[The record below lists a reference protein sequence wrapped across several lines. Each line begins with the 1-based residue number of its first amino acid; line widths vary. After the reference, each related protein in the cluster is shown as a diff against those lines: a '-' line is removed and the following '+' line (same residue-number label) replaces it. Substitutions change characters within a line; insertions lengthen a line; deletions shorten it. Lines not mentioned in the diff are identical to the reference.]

1 MSLADKVAIVT
12 GSSRGIGKAIALRF
26 AREGAKLV
34 INCRSSVEKA
44 EAVAHE
50 IRVAGSESIVVPA
63 DVGDRVNA
71 DHLVEST
78 IKTFGQIDILASN
91 AGIIIDRP
99 FVESTDEDWY
109 AAMHSNLDPFFYLV
123 RACLPHMVKRRS
135 GRVLATG
142 SVIAEKY
149 DFGPNKMAV
158 CTAAKAGLI
167 SMLRAIAVE
176 VAPLGV
182 TVNAVSPGYIA
193 TEMFASI
200 DAAGAEAALK
210 MIPMGRYGAPSDIAN
225 AMVFLASDEA
235 AYITGQTIR
244 VNGGMSMG

>member
-1 MSLADKVAIVT
+1 MSLAGKVAIVT

-34 INCRSSVEKA
+34 INCRSSVPEA

-50 IRVAGSESIVVPA
+50 IRVAGSESIVVPV
-63 DVGDRVNA
+63 DVGERANA
-71 DHLVEST
+71 DRLVSST
-78 IKTFGQIDILASN
+78 IKAFGRIDVLVSN

-99 FVESTDEDWY
+99 FIESTDEDWR
-109 AAMHSNLDPFFYLV
+109 AAMHSNLDPSFYLV
-123 RACLPHMVKRRS
+123 RACLPYMMKQRS

-158 CTAAKAGLI
+158 CTAAKAGLLN
-167 SMLRAIAVE
+167 MLRAVAVE
-176 VAPLGV
+176 VAPFGI

-193 TEMFASI
+193 TEMFATI

-225 AMVFLASDEA
+225 AMAFLASDQA